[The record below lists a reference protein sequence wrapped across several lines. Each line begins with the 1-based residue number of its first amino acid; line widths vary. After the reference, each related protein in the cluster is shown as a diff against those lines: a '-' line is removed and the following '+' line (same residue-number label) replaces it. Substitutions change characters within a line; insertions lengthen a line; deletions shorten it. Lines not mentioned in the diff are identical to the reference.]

1 MADPVTAIALASAA
15 FGAYQQYQTGK
26 RQERYQR
33 QLEREMAISPE
44 EARQYNELVAQLAWM
59 AGLDPTQFYVQPTGP
74 FEGRTVDLPAPV
86 ASTPFRAIDPEAID
100 EVIAQTQRDLATQAG
115 TLGEPGLA
123 LGIAA
128 RRDLAAPSL
137 VGQRHAHIGTEM
149 GRELSRARTEAELEA
164 EALPRRYADRPLQM
178 LMGLNPNDLAAIQT
192 ATEAYQALLNQ
203 LAQQQAGWGQLT
215 STGVQYFMPRFEQW
229 LAQQTQPTATTDDQ
243 WKLKI
248 SYNPFQ

>member
-1 MADPVTAIALASAA
+1 SDRKCPKWLGASTFIKAFDFAYSKLGVAKIEGYVRVSNSHAVHLAKRFGFRKEGVLRSIAPTVKGRLEAVVVFGMLKDEFYRKGVAEMADPVTAIALASAA
-15 FGAYQQYQTGK
+15 FGPYQQYQTGK

-115 TLGEPGLA
+115 TLGEQALA
-123 LGIAA
+123 MAA
-128 RRDLAAPSL
+128 RRGLAGSSL
-137 VGQRHAHIGTEM
+137 VDQALAHIGTEM
-149 GRELSRARTEAELEA
+149 GR
-164 EALPRRYADRPLQM
+164 
-178 LMGLNPNDLAAIQT
+178 
-192 ATEAYQALLNQ
+192 
-203 LAQQQAGWGQLT
+203 
-215 STGVQYFMPRFEQW
+215 
-229 LAQQTQPTATTDDQ
+229 
-243 WKLKI
+243 
-248 SYNPFQ
+248 